1 VAADSPELADLSLRL
16 QTMTAKADRVRR
28 NLEALRTSLA
38 QNGQTVRADLLASM
52 TRVDALIGEAAESL
66 GANDQTA
73 AEDALRRADYELRKL
88 VQAVGG

>member
-1 VAADSPELADLSLRL
+1 
-16 QTMTAKADRVRR
+16 
-28 NLEALRTSLA
+28 
-38 QNGQTVRADLLASM
+38 M